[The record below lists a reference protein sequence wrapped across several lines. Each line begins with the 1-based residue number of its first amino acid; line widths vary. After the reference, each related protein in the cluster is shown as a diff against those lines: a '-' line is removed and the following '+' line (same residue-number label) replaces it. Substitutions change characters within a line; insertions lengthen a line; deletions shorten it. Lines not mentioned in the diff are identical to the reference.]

1 VLESKVNK
9 FETDTFVKDPVVALI
24 EFVDIELVLLI
35 FCDDIFDVC
44 KLPVLIILLLVVNK
58 PEIVKLLQVDIFVA
72 IIIIR
77 ENYFSLVKRN
87 VINTYFNFY

>member
-44 KLPVLIILLLVVNK
+44 KLPVLIILLLIVND
-58 PEIVKLLQVDIFVA
+58 PEQLILLTLVRFPL
-72 IIIIR
+72 II
-77 ENYFSLVKRN
+77 
-87 VINTYFNFY
+87 